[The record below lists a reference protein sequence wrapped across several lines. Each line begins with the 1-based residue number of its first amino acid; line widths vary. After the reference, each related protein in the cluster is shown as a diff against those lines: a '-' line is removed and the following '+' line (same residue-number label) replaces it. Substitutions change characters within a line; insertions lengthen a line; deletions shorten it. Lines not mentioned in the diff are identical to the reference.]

1 MVPSGV
7 IHSKDFLSIRIFLGN
22 AKKFPFSIGDFSSLF
37 DELEANAAP
46 TVLSCT
52 LSSVPPSL
60 LSDLVSE
67 NQVN

>member
-1 MVPSGV
+1 MHLLQLVLCYNVLKTNNSNKP
-7 IHSKDFLSIRIFLGN
+7 
-22 AKKFPFSIGDFSSLF
+22 LF
-37 DELEANAAP
+37 GELEANAAP

>member
-1 MVPSGV
+1 MHLLQLLLCYNVLKTNNSNKP
-7 IHSKDFLSIRIFLGN
+7 
-22 AKKFPFSIGDFSSLF
+22 LF
-37 DELEANAAP
+37 GELEANAAP